1 MGVIPISNGWSTAHL
16 VVSDGTAMLVDAATP
31 DIAPKV
37 LATLAEARAQLQL
50 IVLTHFHFDHVGAAD
65 ALRQATGA
73 RVAIHRLDADALR
86 RGGRL
91 RLHPTRLPARIM
103 APFLTRGDK
112 APVTPDIEFGDEE
125 DLQQYGGLGR
135 SFWTPGHTPGSQS
148 VLLPD
153 GTVLAGDA
161 LSEGFP
167 PRHRA
172 GGPMFADDLD
182 VSRRNIIAIAEAA
195 RTSVRVAHFGS
206 LDPRSLARLVARSR
220 PGRHPRC

>member
-1 MGVIPISNGWSTAHL
+1 MDIIPISNGWSTAYL

-37 LATLAEARAQLQL
+37 LAALAEARAQLQL
-50 IVLTHFHFDHVGAAD
+50 IALTHFHFDHVGAAD
-65 ALRQATGA
+65 ALRRATGA

-86 RGGRL
+86 RGGQL
-91 RLHPTRLPARIM
+91 RLHPTRLLARAM
-103 APFLTRGDK
+103 APVLTLGAK
-112 APVTPDIEFGDEE
+112 APVTPDLEFGDEE
-125 DLQQYGGLGR
+125 DLQRHGGVGR

-167 PRHRA
+167 PLHRA
-172 GGPMFADDLD
+172 EGPMFADDHD
-182 VSRRNIIAIAEAA
+182 AARRSIVAIPEAA
-195 RTSVRVAHFGS
+195 RTSVQVAHFGP
-206 LDPRSLARLVARSR
+206 LEPRSLTRLAARSR
-220 PGRHPRC
+220 SVPS